1 MFKLSIRGG
10 QQGLAYLMLDN
21 GYDLMLAMQDA
32 MDEKKF
38 MLVLTLLSKNPDDHV
53 IQSKNSK
60 GQNLFHI
67 LSQNASSCSLEHLQ
81 RIYDTLL
88 KRGVDCKAKDNFG
101 RTALHYAV
109 ISESI

>member
-1 MFKLSIRGG
+1 MPASAAGSGVLISEKDKEGVSMFKLSIRGG
-10 QQGLAYLMLDN
+10 QQGLAYLMIDN

-38 MLVLTLLSKNPDDHV
+38 MLVLTLLSKTPDDNV

-67 LSQNASSCSLEHLQ
+67 LS
-81 RIYDTLL
+81 
-88 KRGVDCKAKDNFG
+88 
-101 RTALHYAV
+101 
-109 ISESI
+109 

>member
-21 GYDLMLAMQDA
+21 GYDLMHAMQDA

-53 IQSKNSK
+53 I
-60 GQNLFHI
+60 
-67 LSQNASSCSLEHLQ
+67 
-81 RIYDTLL
+81 
-88 KRGVDCKAKDNFG
+88 
-101 RTALHYAV
+101 
-109 ISESI
+109 

>member
-21 GYDLMLAMQDA
+21 GYDLMHAMQDA

-53 IQSKNSK
+53 IQSKNK
-60 GQNLFHI
+60 KDQNLFHI
-67 LSQNASSCSLEHLQ
+67 LSMNASSCNEEHLR
-81 RIYDTLL
+81 RIYE
-88 KRGVDCKAKDNFG
+88 
-101 RTALHYAV
+101 AL
-109 ISESI
+109 

>member
-1 MFKLSIRGG
+1 
-10 QQGLAYLMLDN
+10 
-21 GYDLMLAMQDA
+21 

-67 LSQNASSCSLEHLQ
+67 LSQNAGGCALEHLQ
-81 RIYDTLL
+81 RIYEALR

-109 ISESI
+109 ISGSLQLVQMLLSQEGGYDPNEVDNYGHTPLSLFL

>member
-38 MLVLTLLSKNPDDHV
+38 IFVLTLLSKNPNDQV
-53 IQSKNSK
+53 I
-60 GQNLFHI
+60 
-67 LSQNASSCSLEHLQ
+67 
-81 RIYDTLL
+81 
-88 KRGVDCKAKDNFG
+88 
-101 RTALHYAV
+101 
-109 ISESI
+109 